1 MYQEAPYIYS
11 RPGLVGSAVTVT
23 FVGRVLVPRSV
34 ATPEL
39 PADMFGSHTLKRIEL
54 FASSAYMLG
63 HGIGLP
69 GNAMIYPRSRVCWP
83 ASCD

>member
-1 MYQEAPYIYS
+1 MYQEAQTIYS
-11 RPGLVGSAVTVT
+11 RPGLVLGAVTVT
-23 FVGRVLVPRSV
+23 FVGRVFRARSV

-39 PADMFGSHTLKRIEL
+39 PAELFGSHTLKRFEL

-63 HGIGLP
+63 HRMELP